1 MCWPTECL
9 TKREMLI
16 LWTHQR
22 EAGTEGGP
30 SHPPPSSL
38 SMAFAAARIIK
49 DKKDQQEMK
58 WSKSPDGVNITRT
71 GRKVDRQVRNDFREN
86 FLHNLLYFFFKF

>member
-1 MCWPTECL
+1 MCWPTGCL

-49 DKKDQQEMK
+49 DKKDQQEQK
-58 WSKSPDGVNITRT
+58 LIRSPECVNINRT
-71 GRKVDRQVRNDFREN
+71 GKKVFY
-86 FLHNLLYFFFKF
+86 LSSL